1 MGILASGQGEEA
13 VLGREM
19 NKHSDFKA
27 ESSKHFLGKSNGSI
41 WLGTEPGT
49 GEGRKKAGKQCWG
62 WVCGI
67 IERPYNLGLRSVDI
81 FSGERETLWKSLGGW

>member
-1 MGILASGQGEEA
+1 MVQSGWGQNLAQEKGE
-13 VLGREM
+13 
-19 NKHSDFKA
+19 
-27 ESSKHFLGKSNGSI
+27 
-41 WLGTEPGT
+41 
-49 GEGRKKAGKQCWG
+49 KKAGKQCWG